1 MIYYYTCRI
10 NRRAQ
15 QITISRCPSGEE
27 RPDTINLHIPQSL
40 HIQTDTFISYHRP
53 RVKTSTI
60 NSLKT
65 RALGVCDQ
73 DHKETEISRL
83 REVFEAN
90 TYPKYTVRSTLKK
103 KSLSINIIFSVTA
116 EEDPWVETFCLS
128 ELFIMF

>member
-103 KSLSINIIFSVTA
+103 KK
-116 EEDPWVETFCLS
+116 P
-128 ELFIMF
+128 